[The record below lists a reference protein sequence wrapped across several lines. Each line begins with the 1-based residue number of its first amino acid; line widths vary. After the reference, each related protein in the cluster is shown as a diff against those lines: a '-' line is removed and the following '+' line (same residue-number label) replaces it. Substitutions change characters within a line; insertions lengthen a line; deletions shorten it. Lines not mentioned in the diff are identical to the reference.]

1 MIKAELGDYLY
12 YIIFAIVMIIGI
24 VDKMQKAKR
33 QQQSNTPRIPQP
45 DNDFE
50 DIDGQQ
56 QPSQTVEEFVRRMM
70 QTVETQEAKTPYREP
85 EPSPEVFQRNYY
97 QPIVCTNNIQ
107 SEEELFTPAGEE
119 ETVTGGNYDFAFDVR
134 QAVIA
139 NEILNRKY

>member
-1 MIKAELGDYLY
+1 ML
-12 YIIFAIVMIIGI
+12 IGI

-33 QQQSNTPRIPQP
+33 QPQTNVPRIPQP

-56 QPSQTVEEFVRRMM
+56 QPPQTVEEFVRRMM
-70 QTVETQEAKTPYREP
+70 QTVEPQESKTVYHEP
-85 EPSPEVFQRNYY
+85 EPSPDIFQKNYY
-97 QPIVCTNNIQ
+97 QPIVSTNNIRY
-107 SEEELFTPAGEE
+107 EEEAFAPADDE
-119 ETVTGGNYDFAFDVR
+119 ETVAGGNYEFAFDIR